1 MNNEIDALDF
11 ISMLVERKSLEHEIN
26 VSFNRINKLRE
37 ALLSIDLPHDLGF
50 YDFEEIEEFYPEN
63 VKVTY
68 DCVHIEISENF
79 ARIINRRSTLTKSTG
94 YIKMLEL
101 WTD

>member
-11 ISMLVERKSLEHEIN
+11 ISMLVERKSLEREID

-37 ALLSIDLPHDLGF
+37 ALLSENLPHDLGF
-50 YDFEEIEEFYPEN
+50 YDFEVIEEFYPEN

-68 DCVHIEISENF
+68 DYVHIEMSDNF
-79 ARIINRRSTLTKSTG
+79 ARIVNRRTAITKSTG
-94 YIKMLEL
+94 YIKMFEL
-101 WTD
+101 WMD

>member
-1 MNNEIDALDF
+1 MSNEINALDF
-11 ISMLVERKSLEHEIN
+11 ISMLVERKTLECKID

-37 ALLSIDLPHDLGF
+37 ALLSEDLPHDLGF

-63 VKVTY
+63 VKVT
-68 DCVHIEISENF
+68 CESVHIEISDNF
-79 ARIINRRSTLTKSTG
+79 ARIINRRKTTIKSIG

-101 WTD
+101 WRD

>member
-1 MNNEIDALDF
+1 MNNEIDAFDF
-11 ISMLVERKSLEHEIN
+11 ISMLVERKSLEREIN

-37 ALLSIDLPHDLGF
+37 ALLSEDLPHDLGF

-68 DCVHIEISENF
+68 ECVHIEMSKNF
-79 ARIINRRSTLTKSTG
+79 SRIINRRTTITKSTG

-101 WTD
+101 WID

>member
-1 MNNEIDALDF
+1 MNNEID
-11 ISMLVERKSLEHEIN
+11 

-37 ALLSIDLPHDLGF
+37 ALLSEDLPHDLGF

-63 VKVTY
+63 VKVTCE
-68 DCVHIEISENF
+68 CVHIEMSEKF
-79 ARIINRRSTLTKSTG
+79 ARIINRRTTITKSTG

-101 WTD
+101 WMD